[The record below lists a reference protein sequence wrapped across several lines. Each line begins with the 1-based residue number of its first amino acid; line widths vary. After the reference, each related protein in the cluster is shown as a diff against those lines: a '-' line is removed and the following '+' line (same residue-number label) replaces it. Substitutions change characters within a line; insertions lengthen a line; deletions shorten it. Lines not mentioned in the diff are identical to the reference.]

1 MTIQQCKYVLKI
13 AECGSF
19 NEAAKQLFVAQST
32 LSVSVKSLEDELA
45 ELKME
50 GVLNRHR
57 QRQITAVLKMIDHLS
72 DEEE

>member
-1 MTIQQCKYVLKI
+1 MEETFVD
-13 AECGSF
+13 
-19 NEAAKQLFVAQST
+19 EAKTQY
-32 LSVSVKSLEDELA
+32 VKSLEDELA

-72 DEEE
+72 DEEG